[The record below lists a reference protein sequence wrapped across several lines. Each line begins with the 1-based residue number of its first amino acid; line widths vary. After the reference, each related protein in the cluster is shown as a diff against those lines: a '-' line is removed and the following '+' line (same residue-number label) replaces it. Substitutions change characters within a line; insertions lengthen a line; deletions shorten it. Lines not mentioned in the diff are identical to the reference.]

1 MGCEGYIR
9 WYTYVMNKTL
19 TSLVVDLTA
28 SSTRLMEAKKA
39 LTIANLNLAKVERV
53 LAEKRNSAIVEG
65 KAVGS
70 NEAQRNASLAVLLAE
85 ETKAVD
91 IASDDVVMAKLN
103 VELASIENS
112 TVKYSITA
120 LTATEE

>member
-1 MGCEGYIR
+1 MGCEGDIR

-85 ETKAVD
+85 ETNAVD

>member
-1 MGCEGYIR
+1 
-9 WYTYVMNKTL
+9 MNKAL

-53 LAEKRNSAIVEG
+53 LAENRNTAIVEG
-65 KAVGS
+65 KASGS
-70 NEAQRNASLAVLLAE
+70 NESQRNASLAMLLVE
-85 ETKAVD
+85 ETKTVE

-103 VELASIENS
+103 VELATIENT
-112 TVKYSITA
+112 TVKYCITA
-120 LTATEE
+120 LTAKED

>member
-1 MGCEGYIR
+1 MGCEGDIR

>member
-1 MGCEGYIR
+1 
-9 WYTYVMNKTL
+9 MNKAL

-53 LAEKRNSAIVEG
+53 LAENRNTAIVEG
-65 KAVGS
+65 KASGS
-70 NEAQRNASLAVLLAE
+70 NESQRNASLAMLLVE
-85 ETKAVD
+85 ETKTVE

-103 VELASIENS
+103 VELATIENT
-112 TVKYSITA
+112 TVKYCITA
-120 LTATEE
+120 LTATED